1 MKENCRVKLKGYLV
15 VSAMLQINIPTGT
28 CKIPSTGNHFEIC
41 YTEHWSVLNKVAVIL
56 DP

>member
-1 MKENCRVKLKGYLV
+1 MKENCRVKLKGYLM
-15 VSAMLQINIPTGT
+15 VSAMLQINMPTGT

-41 YTEHWSVLNKVAVIL
+41 YTEHWSVLIKVAVIS